1 MSPQETDA
9 LLRATNHEEQ
19 MHLDGIY
26 TDYETMEVDH
36 YSNGMPVYR
45 FSYHTDE
52 LKTIF
57 QQKKALP
64 DYYNMAVIKQD
75 RYEAVPLHVHD
86 WIELCYVYSGSCTL
100 TIRGEELSL
109 KEGELVLISS
119 NTLHALSRCGEN
131 DILVNFVLTQEYLN
145 TAFLQR
151 LAQDSMLTQFLV
163 QAFNSQAHEQH
174 YIFFHASPGH
184 RLASFILLFLC
195 EFYDPSI
202 ASTNMLD
209 SLMSLIIC
217 ELINLFEIE
226 SQRDASHAN
235 SLFAILRY
243 IELNCTTCTLKETA
257 THFGM
262 HPNYFSAW
270 IKEQT
275 GKSYKELV
283 QAHRLQQAAYLLRST
298 KLSTAEICFHIGYQN
313 TGFFFQKFQKYYG
326 CTPKEYRKTQNSTL

>member
-1 MSPQETDA
+1 MSPQETDS
-9 LLRATNHEEQ
+9 LLRTVNHEEQ
-19 MHLDGIY
+19 LHLNGVY
-26 TDYETMEVDH
+26 TNYEDMKVDH
-36 YSNGMPVYR
+36 YVSGLPVYR
-45 FSYHTDE
+45 FTYSASE

-64 DYYNMAVIKQD
+64 DYYNLAVIKQD
-75 RYEAVPLHVHD
+75 RYEAVPMHVHD
-86 WIELCYVYSGSCTL
+86 WIELCYVYSGRCILS
-100 TIRGEELSL
+100 IQGEALSL
-109 KEGELVLISS
+109 KEGELVLISA
-119 NTLHALSRCGEN
+119 NTPHALSRCGEN

-151 LAQDSMLTQFLV
+151 LERDSMLTQFLV
-163 QAFNSQAHEQH
+163 QAFNSQTHEQH

-217 ELINLFEIE
+217 ELINLFELE
-226 SQRDASHAN
+226 SQRDASHAS
-235 SLFAILRY
+235 SLYAILRY
-243 IELNCTTCTLKETA
+243 IELNCTTCTLKEIA
-257 THFGM
+257 AHFGM

-283 QAHRLQQAAYLLRST
+283 QAHRLQQEAYLLRST

-313 TGFFFQKFQKYYG
+313 TGFFFQKFQDYYG
-326 CTPKEYRKTQNSTL
+326 CTPKEYRKEQN